1 MAAVVQFQ
9 RSATLTVGNFVTK
22 ESIEIEGLRITFSL
36 KKSGKSD
43 GNSST
48 IKVYNLSESS
58 RAHCETETT
67 KKKQFQTHVDLKVGY
82 GDEKKTTLF
91 RGLAQVTSTWQAPN
105 WVTTFKVTDGVAE
118 TKVVEFEKSY
128 RKGHPVTLVLR
139 DMLKASKLGIQIN
152 QTVFGELARAR
163 TFTGPILKNI
173 EDLSATFGFSF
184 DIQDEETVVKQIP
197 QNPPPT
203 TGFIVL
209 GASSGLLGKPHLKG
223 DQLMINCLINT
234 DLRPN
239 SYVQLETTVPKL
251 TGGYLI
257 KGVDVAGDTWGGL
270 WSMTLEV
277 ESPFKKPVVS
287 IKEGS

>member
-1 MAAVVQFQ
+1 MAAVIQFD
-9 RSATLTVGNFVTK
+9 RGAVLTVGNFITK

-58 RAHCETETT
+58 RAHCQTEST
-67 KKKQFQTHVDLKVGY
+67 KKKQFQTHVDLRVGY
-82 GDEKKTTLF
+82 GEDIKKTLF

-105 WVTTFKVTDGVAE
+105 WVTTFKVTDGVSE
-118 TKVVEFEKSY
+118 TKNAEFEKSY
-128 RKGHPVTLVLR
+128 KKGHPVTLVIR
-139 DMLKASKLGIQIN
+139 DMLKSANLGVQIN
-152 QTVFGELARAR
+152 QTIFGVLARAR
-163 TFTGPILKNI
+163 TFTGPVLKNI

-184 DIQDEETVVKQIP
+184 DIQDEETVVKAIP
-197 QNPPPT
+197 QLPPPAS
-203 TGFIVL
+203 GFIVL

-223 DQLMINCLINT
+223 DQLMISCLINT

-257 KGVDVAGDTWGGL
+257 KGVDVEGDTWGGA
-270 WSMTLEV
+270 WTMVLEV
-277 ESPFKKPVVS
+277 QSPFKVPVVS
-287 IKEGS
+287 VKEGS

>member
-1 MAAVVQFQ
+1 MAAVTQFK
-9 RSATLTVGNFVTK
+9 RGAVITVGNFITK

-36 KKSGKSD
+36 KKSSKSD

-58 RAHCETETT
+58 RAHCQTEST
-67 KKKQFQTHVDLKVGY
+67 KKKQYQTHVDLKVGY
-82 GDEKKTTLF
+82 GDDKKTTLF

-128 RKGHPVTLVLR
+128 KKGHPVTLVLR

-152 QTVFGELARAR
+152 QTVFGALGRAR

-184 DIQDEETVVKQIP
+184 DIQDEETVVKQIVKALP
-197 QNPPPT
+197 QS
-203 TGFIVL
+203 GFIVL
-209 GASSGLLGKPHLKG
+209 GASSGLLGKPRLKG
-223 DQLMINCLINT
+223 DQLMISCLINT

-251 TGGYLI
+251 SGGYLI
-257 KGVDVAGDTWGGL
+257 KGVDVSGDTWGGP
-270 WSMTLEV
+270 WNMVLEV
-277 ESPFKKPVVS
+277 QSPFKVPVIS